1 MAIFQCS
8 VIRSCE
14 PLHGDVFGRFSR
26 ICLLCHGC
34 LVPLLHTSSS
44 DALFPSGL
52 TCCRITLLMS
62 IVSMAKPARR
72 GNPVIVRVENACEA
86 LTVKFTEAELLFKM
100 PKFVK
105 FNSAFS

>member
-1 MAIFQCS
+1 
-8 VIRSCE
+8 
-14 PLHGDVFGRFSR
+14 
-26 ICLLCHGC
+26 
-34 LVPLLHTSSS
+34 
-44 DALFPSGL
+44 
-52 TCCRITLLMS
+52 MS